1 MAVTNQLKVEVID
14 YLLRAEHEVKEVVK
28 ITDQYPD
35 LSIEEAY
42 DLQKKL
48 IERRMEKTKTKRLGI
63 KLGLT
68 SKAKQEM
75 MGVHEA
81 IYGYLL
87 SDMLAFEW
95 EPLQQ
100 HRLIHPKAEPEIA
113 FIMGEDLMGEEVT
126 AADVM
131 KAAKFVVAAIEVID
145 SRYKDFRFTLPDVV
159 ADNCSSAK
167 LILGSKMVKP
177 EELDLSSIGMVM
189 SKNGEMVTTG
199 SGSAVL
205 GHPAEAVAW
214 AVQKL
219 AQRGEG
225 LQKGDIVLSGALSE
239 AVAFDMDDTIIA
251 QFDGLGSV
259 TLSSR
264 YVK

>member
-1 MAVTNQLKVEVID
+1 MTVTNRSDLEFVD
-14 YLLRAEHEVKEVVK
+14 YLLRAEHEVREVVK
-28 ITDQYPD
+28 ITDQYPE
-35 LSIEEAY
+35 LSIDEAY
-42 DLQKKL
+42 SIQKKL
-48 IERRMEKTKTKRLGI
+48 IEKRMEKTRSKRIGI

-68 SKAKQEM
+68 SKAKQKM

-113 FIMGEDLMGEEVT
+113 FIMGEDLQGEHVQG
-126 AADVM
+126 ADVM
-131 KAAKFVVAAIEVID
+131 RAARFVVAAIEVID

-167 LILGSKMVKP
+167 LILGSKMAKP
-177 EELDLSSIGMVM
+177 EELDLAGIGMVM

-199 SGSAVL
+199 AGSAVL

-225 LQKGDIVLSGALSE
+225 LKKGDIVLSGAVSE
-239 AVAFDMDDTIIA
+239 AVAFDIDDTIIA

-259 TLSSR
+259 TLHSR

>member
-1 MAVTNQLKVEVID
+1 MSVTNQSTIEVVD
-14 YLLRAEHEVKEVVK
+14 YLLRAESDVKEVVK
-28 ITDQYPD
+28 ITDQYPNLTID
-35 LSIEEAY
+35 EAY

-48 IERRMEKTKTKRLGI
+48 VERRMEKTKTKRLGI

-87 SDMLAFEW
+87 SDMLALEW

-113 FIMGEDLMGEEVT
+113 FIMGEDLMGHNVS
-126 AADVM
+126 ADDVM

-145 SRYKDFRFTLPDVV
+145 SRYKDFRFTLPDVI

-177 EELDLSSIGMVM
+177 EELDLASIGMVM
-189 SKNGEMVTTG
+189 SKNGEMVASG
-199 SGSAVL
+199 AGSAVL

-225 LQKGDIVLSGALSE
+225 LKKGDIVLSGALSE
-239 AVAFDMDDTIIA
+239 AIAFDMDDTIVA

-259 TLSSR
+259 MLSSK

>member
-1 MAVTNQLKVEVID
+1 MTVTNRSDIEYVD

-28 ITDQYPD
+28 ITDQYPELTID
-35 LSIEEAY
+35 EAY
-42 DLQKKL
+42 SIQKKL
-48 IERRMEKTKTKRLGI
+48 IEKRMEKTGSKRLGI

-68 SKAKQEM
+68 SKAKQQM

-87 SDMLAFEW
+87 SDMLAYEW

-113 FIMGEDLMGEEVT
+113 FIMGEDLEGEHVT
-126 AADVM
+126 ADDVM
-131 KAAKFVVAAIEVID
+131 KAAKYVVAAIEVID
-145 SRYKDFRFTLPDVV
+145 SRYKDFRFTLADVV

-177 EELDLSSIGMVM
+177 EELDLAEIGMVM
-189 SKNGEMVTTG
+189 SKNGEIVTTG
-199 SGSAVL
+199 AGSAVL

-219 AQRGEG
+219 AMRNEG
-225 LQKGDIVLSGALSE
+225 LKKGDVVLSGALSE
-239 AVAFDMDDTIIA
+239 AIAFDMDDTIVA

>member
-1 MAVTNQLKVEVID
+1 MTVTNKTKVDLVD
-14 YLLRAEHEVKEVVK
+14 YLLRAESDVTEVVK
-28 ITDQYPD
+28 ITDQYPE

-48 IERRMEKTKTKRLGI
+48 IERRMEKTQTKRIGI

-113 FIMGEDLMGEEVT
+113 FIMGEDLMGKDVT
-126 AADVM
+126 ASDVM
-131 KAAKFVVAAIEVID
+131 RAAKYVVAAIEVID

-167 LILGSKMVKP
+167 LILGSKMVRP
-177 EELDLSSIGMVM
+177 EELDMANIGMVM
-189 SKNGEMVTTG
+189 SKNGEIMTTG
-199 SGSAVL
+199 AGSAVL
-205 GHPAEAVAW
+205 SHPAEAVAW

-219 AQRGEG
+219 AERGEG
-225 LQKGDIVLSGALSE
+225 LVKGDIVLSGALSE
-239 AVAFDMDDTIIA
+239 AIAFDMDDTIVA

-259 TLSSR
+259 TLSSK

>member
-1 MAVTNQLKVEVID
+1 MTVTNLLEKEVID
-14 YLLRAEHEVKEVVK
+14 YLLRAESDVREVEKL
-28 ITDQYPD
+28 TDQYPE

-48 IERRMEKTKTKRLGI
+48 VERRMEKTNTKRIGI

-87 SDMLAFEW
+87 SDMLALEW

-113 FIMGEDLMGEEVT
+113 FIMGEDLKGEHVS
-126 AADVM
+126 ASDVLN
-131 KAAKFVVAAIEVID
+131 AAKFVAAAIEVID

-177 EELDLSSIGMVM
+177 EDLDLANIGMVM

-225 LQKGDIVLSGALSE
+225 LHKGDIVLSGALSE
-239 AVAFDMDDTIIA
+239 AVAFDMDDTIVA

-264 YVK
+264 FVK

>member
-1 MAVTNQLKVEVID
+1 MTVTNKTNVDLVD
-14 YLLRAEHEVKEVVK
+14 YLLKAESDVTEVVK
-28 ITDQYPD
+28 ITDQYPE

-42 DLQKKL
+42 DLQKEL
-48 IERRMEKTKTKRLGI
+48 IERRMEKTQTKRLGI

-113 FIMGEDLMGEEVT
+113 FIMGEDLMGSDVT
-126 AADVM
+126 ASDVM
-131 KAAKFVVAAIEVID
+131 RAAKYVVAAIEVID

-167 LILGSKMVKP
+167 LILGSKLVRP
-177 EELDLSSIGMVM
+177 EDLDLANIGMVM
-189 SKNGEMVTTG
+189 SKNGEMMTTG
-199 SGSAVL
+199 AGSAVL

-219 AQRGEG
+219 AERGEG
-225 LQKGDIVLSGALSE
+225 LLKGDIVLSGALSE
-239 AVAFDMDDTIIA
+239 AIAFDMDDTIVA